1 MSPACKLGDGMN
13 HSLQLL
19 ERLERSYDLATLLR
33 PPDPFSRTASELR
46 LCEHS
51 APSGDIGHSVPSG
64 EHNAI
69 DADHG
74 CTPKLV
80 KDPCSLPA
88 ASRSGSWFPLTSRL
102 FGKVD
107 EIDSHCGWDDV
118 ALPTSPCAS
127 LHPQTL
133 ALIKHVSADDSITH
147 DTYISGSIVL
157 SGNFQEHTATIC
169 DALRVALLTVASP
182 LVGRDLV
189 LTVWR
194 GIDCAAS
201 NGDVE
206 VLEKNTEGNLTVD
219 FQSHVKFSFEGIV
232 MDPFLN
238 ALVLEALHFEA
249 STAGAQKLLPAL
261 TVSLGDVVQRLTTRL
276 EIDAQG

>member
-13 HSLQLL
+13 HSLQLP
-19 ERLERSYDLATLLR
+19 ERLQRSYDLATLLR

-46 LCEHS
+46 LCDPDHGCT
-51 APSGDIGHSVPSG
+51 PSGEHSG

-74 CTPKLV
+74 CTPKLF

-88 ASRSGSWFPLTSRL
+88 ASRSGSWLPLTSRL

-107 EIDSHCGWDDV
+107 EIVSHCGWDDV
-118 ALPTSPCAS
+118 ALPTSPFAS

-182 LVGRDLV
+182 LVGCDLV

-249 STAGAQKLLPAL
+249 TTAGAQKLLPAL

-276 EIDAQG
+276 EIDA